1 MKITKY
7 DLIWHIAEYEH
18 VCASSFLQLLV
29 PVVFTTDR
37 SADAQKFWEG
47 VALLHSIQGTYQHMQ
62 MVRVKNRIT
71 ICFPLLRSITCSYI
85 IFTIKLQ
92 CNRGKSSLFD
102 QFTPKLRE
110 KLPTVAIHK
119 WQNLLFY
126 TGPTA
131 HGFGATTVAILI

>member
-62 MVRVKNRIT
+62 MVR
-71 ICFPLLRSITCSYI
+71 
-85 IFTIKLQ
+85 
-92 CNRGKSSLFD
+92 
-102 QFTPKLRE
+102 RE
-110 KLPTVAIHK
+110 EPDH
-119 WQNLLFY
+119 NLLPPFEKY
-126 TGPTA
+126 NMLV
-131 HGFGATTVAILI
+131 HYLYY